1 MGSRL
6 RGNDVLRVRY
16 NRFNRFFERT
26 TMTTALPRDLS
37 CPRIAPRKDGSLS
50 LSRIVA
56 GMWRMTE
63 WDMTVE
69 ARIAFIEQCIALGVT
84 SFDHADIYGN
94 YGVEGLFGDAL
105 RAQPSLRDRIELVSK
120 CGIKL
125 LSSKRPDH
133 TIQHYDTT
141 REHIV
146 ASAEESL
153 RQLHTDRLDLLLI
166 HRPDPLMDFDEIAEA
181 FTQLKRAGKV
191 LHFGV
196 SNFSRHQ
203 FESLDR
209 RIALATNQVEF
220 SPLHVAPMFDE
231 TFDGLQDRGVAP
243 MIWSPLAGGRLFSAH
258 DANAET
264 LRLVIK
270 DIADRLHQPF
280 ASVVFAWIMQL
291 PSRPIPLTGSGRIE
305 AIGVAVA
312 GTTFRLPRADWFA
325 ILRAARGHEV
335 A

>member
-1 MGSRL
+1 
-6 RGNDVLRVRY
+6 
-16 NRFNRFFERT
+16 
-26 TMTTALPRDLS
+26 MTHALPRDLH
-37 CPRIAPRKDGSLS
+37 CPRIATRANGPE
-50 LSRIVA
+50 LSRVVA
-56 GMWRMTE
+56 GMWRMVE
-63 WDMTVE
+63 WNMTVE
-69 ARIAFIEQCIALGVT
+69 QRVTLIEQCIAMGVT

-94 YGVEGLFGDAL
+94 YGVEGLFGEAL
-105 RAQPSLRDRIELVSK
+105 RAQPSLRERIQLVSK

-125 LSSKRPDH
+125 LSNKRPGH

-141 REHIV
+141 AAHIV

-166 HRPDPLMDFDEIAEA
+166 HRPDPLMDFDEIADA
-181 FTQLKRAGKV
+181 FTRLKGAGKV
-191 LHFGV
+191 LHVGV

-203 FESLDR
+203 FEALNR
-209 RIALATNQVEF
+209 RVELATNQVEF

-231 TFDGLQDRGVAP
+231 TFDGLQDVGVAP
-243 MIWSPLAGGRLFSAH
+243 MIWSPLAGGRLFTSN
-258 DANAET
+258 DANAEN

-270 DIADRLHQPF
+270 EIADRLHQPF
-280 ASVVFAWIMQL
+280 ASVIFAWIMQL

-305 AIGVAVA
+305 AISVAVA
-312 GTTFRLPRADWFA
+312 GTSFKLSRTDWFA

>member
-1 MGSRL
+1 V
-6 RGNDVLRVRY
+6 DQ
-16 NRFNRFFERT
+16 
-26 TMTTALPRDLS
+26 
-37 CPRIAPRKDGSLS
+37 
-50 LSRIVA
+50 
-56 GMWRMTE
+56 
-63 WDMTVE
+63 
-69 ARIAFIEQCIALGVT
+69 RIAFIEQCIALGVT

-94 YGVEGLFGDAL
+94 YGVEGLFGEAL
-105 RAQPSLRDRIELVSK
+105 RARPSLRDRMQLISK

-125 LSSKRPDH
+125 LSNKRPQH
-133 TIQHYDTT
+133 AIQHYDTSAA
-141 REHIV
+141 HII
-146 ASAEESL
+146 ASVEESL

-166 HRPDPLMDFDEIAEA
+166 HRPDPLMDFDEVAGA
-181 FTQLKRAGKV
+181 FARLKQDGKV

-203 FESLDR
+203 FESLNR
-209 RIALATNQVEF
+209 RIELVTNQVEF

-231 TFDGLQDRGVAP
+231 TFDGLQDLGIAP
-243 MIWSPLAGGRLFSAH
+243 MIWSPLAGGRLFTSN
-258 DANAET
+258 DANAEN

-291 PSRPIPLTGSGRIE
+291 PSRPIPLTGSGRAE
-305 AIGVAVA
+305 AIAVAVA
-312 GTTFRLPRADWFA
+312 GTTFQLSRADWFA